1 MSESKRGGAQ
11 LARAVEKAYQAGQD
25 DYHLEP
31 MVLVENGKPV
41 GKIGDGD
48 AAVFCCRR
56 GEREI
61 ELTELFTDP
70 DFNKVQRNQL
80 KDLDFVIMTM
90 YHDKFK
96 DLPIAFAPS
105 HVVKP
110 LAQVLSEAGKNQ
122 FHCAE
127 SEKYAHVTFSSTAA
141 RTRPSPARMTCA
153 CRLPRALTLTR
164 SRS

>member
-1 MSESKRGGAQ
+1 M
-11 LARAVEKAYQAGQD
+11 
-25 DYHLEP
+25 
-31 MVLVENGKPV
+31 
-41 GKIGDGD
+41 
-48 AAVFCCRR
+48 FCCRR

-127 SEKYAHVTFSSTAA
+127 SDRGNGEVCPCDLFLQRRRERA
-141 RTRPSPARMTCA
+141 
-153 CRLPRALTLTR
+153 LPRR
-164 SRS
+164 R